1 MHIST
6 QKIVS
11 TISITIVCIGIFLIG
26 GFSLHEGY
34 NPIKPDVDTQFG
46 ADYSEAN
53 FNKITVGTDTT
64 EVIKLIGRP
73 IGVIGSSSRLWYYS
87 TDGACKWKNFA
98 WLARALVIDHNG
110 KVKVVQKSIRYD

>member
-6 QKIVS
+6 QKILS
-11 TISITIVCIGIFLIG
+11 TISITIVCIIIFMIG

-34 NPIKPDVDTQFG
+34 NPIKPDIDTQFSPG
-46 ADYSEAN
+46 YSEAN
-53 FNKITVGTDTT
+53 FSKIAVGTDTA

-73 IGVIGSSSRLWYYS
+73 MGVIGSSSRLWYYS

-98 WLARALVIDHNG
+98 WMARALVIDANG
-110 KVKVVQKSIRYD
+110 KVKVIQKSIRYD